1 MKLYYEELAGG
12 ICQVFPG
19 YHVVRFN
26 MVMGLGFTEPVTRKV
41 LEQVEAIYNKA
52 AQPVYMIQFCES
64 IQKPEPANVFETM
77 NYRIGGIWE
86 RIVWHPKRHTNL
98 SVVCK
103 SRF

>member
-1 MKLYYEELAGG
+1 MKNIEKEAWQNMFDIAPEKFRQQMKLYYEELAGG

-52 AQPVYMIQFCES
+52 AQPVI
-64 IQKPEPANVFETM
+64 
-77 NYRIGGIWE
+77 
-86 RIVWHPKRHTNL
+86 
-98 SVVCK
+98 
-103 SRF
+103 